1 MKKIVDYS
9 KIRGF
14 NYSVPVPRE
23 VQKNGGGFRR
33 GWLHYDHNLVDRD
46 MGYAERVHLNS
57 ARVFLNYEAY
67 AMDKAQFLANLKDFV
82 KTAWKHGISVNPVI
96 FAGFRFLPEDRRGQF
111 RMMDSPG
118 LRPLPK
124 TVEDPSSW
132 YLGEEYVD
140 DLVETIG
147 SEEGLLWWDIAN
159 EPGYTDNFV
168 TWYDVE
174 PEYMHDYQ
182 APPDL
187 AVLRERQ
194 EKVWEIVR
202 HFCKYVK
209 KADPDHDIGVGNIYI
224 YETEPSGTAP
234 LVDVICFH
242 DYFPTRKRM
251 RDMLDMAVELS
262 KKYNKPLVN
271 NEMCC
276 ICRANPYDMSIQLHD
291 EYGIGFYLF
300 NLMIGN
306 GMWSRVHGV
315 FYDDGTVRDPAIV
328 AAIMGCFRNR
338 TETALR
344 SDVNQEDYV
353 KRALILGQR
362 VTVKARQ
369 NKGIYGEGATVE
381 DVLEVAEYAA
391 NLLEGGELVPMAYPP
406 TAKIFAM
413 RRRDDVDLQE
423 ALDYMMELLDILKK
437 ACHIIDAE

>member
-1 MKKIVDYS
+1 MKKTVDYS

-14 NYSVPVPRE
+14 NYSPRI
-23 VQKNGGGFRR
+23 KPGSDRNFFN
-33 GWLHYDHNLVDRD
+33 GWLNYDHDQVDRD
-46 MGYAERVHLNS
+46 MGYAERLRLNS
-57 ARVFLNYEAY
+57 ARVFLAY
-67 AMDKAQFLANLKDFV
+67 PSYVQDKELFLANLKDFV
-82 KTAWKHGISVNPVI
+82 RTAWKHGVSTNPI
-96 FAGFRFLPEDRRGQF
+96 LFMGFRFLEEDWKGGFMFQGEA
-111 RMMDSPG
+111 G
-118 LRPLPK
+118 LRPLAK
-124 TVEDPSSW
+124 SIEDPSCW
-132 YLGEEYVD
+132 YLGEKYAD
-140 DLVETIG
+140 DVIAALKD
-147 SEEGLLWWDIAN
+147 EEGLLWWDIAN

-168 TWYDVE
+168 TWYDEE

-187 AVLRERQ
+187 AVLKERQ
-194 EKVWEIVR
+194 EKTWEIVR
-202 HFCKYVK
+202 HFCRYVK
-209 KADPDHDIGVGNIYI
+209 HADPDHDIGVGNIYI

-251 RDMLDMAVELS
+251 REMLDMAVELG

-276 ICRANPYDMSIQLHD
+276 IGRANPYDMSIQLHD

-300 NLMIGN
+300 ELMIGE

-315 FYDDGTVRDPAIV
+315 FYDDGTVRDPSIV

-338 TETALR
+338 TETAIR

-362 VTVKARQ
+362 VTDAVRNSKRLF
-369 NKGIYGEGATVE
+369 NPNVGVE

-406 TAKIFAM
+406 TAKIASM
-413 RRRDDVDLQE
+413 RRRTDVDVQE
-423 ALDYMMELLDILKK
+423 ALDYMMELLDTLKK
-437 ACHIIDAE
+437 SCHVIESE